1 MINLLNNCQSIFS
14 SGCVLNSFWHSIRI
28 PIFSCFC
35 QHVLAVFFIIAIL
48 EGVKWYLMVLI
59 CIFLSANDIG
69 IGRELGV
76 DMYTLQCL
84 KWVTSRTCCT
94 AQGTLLQVVWRPG
107 WGRSLQENGYLYV
120 CGRNYRSM
128 VNQLYSNTKWRVKKK
143 WIGNPQI
150 GRKICDTRTQQRN
163 LYPEYTRI
171 YYNLGIISSK
181 SLLKNAQRF
190 PTIW

>member
-1 MINLLNNCQSIFS
+1 MDLESVILSEVRQRRRNSI
-14 SGCVLNSFWHSIRI
+14 WHPLYVESKKKLYKWTYLQNRKR
-28 PIFSCFC
+28 
-35 QHVLAVFFIIAIL
+35 LTDL
-48 EGVKWYLMVLI
+48 ENELRVTRREELEE
-59 CIFLSANDIG
+59 G